1 MKIISI
7 PNWATYGILF
17 IASFLFVFLFS
28 STTSPLY
35 EHYPF
40 WFHDD
45 SGIFQEMGLCLVQG
59 GIPYV
64 DLFDHKGPILWF
76 LQAFGLWISPKWGL
90 MVLQSLFLFG
100 TLLLWYRI
108 TLILIDKQI
117 LSIIISLLGLLF
129 LMSFYERGNL
139 CEEWSLLFISL
150 PLFLYF
156 KRSKDLTDKKSPVY
170 RHSDTFIMGLCVG
183 VIAMIRLNNTAPLIG
198 FALWHFIRCIQQKEY
213 KRMWADVAFICGGM
227 VIIMIICSM
236 FYLIKAGWA
245 GVYEMIYGTFIYNV
259 LYINDTSN
267 VTFIT
272 YLNNYFAPLGFL
284 VASIICIIHKKES
297 LNVGLP
303 LAISYIVTL
312 LAIGHFAFF
321 HYMMIFIPLFIV
333 SIGLIIHTTTRIA
346 YLIWGLII
354 IYALNVGYDAVD
366 HLAFRLMG
374 KKADTVINDGFH
386 RFVESIE
393 PEERNS
399 IYNAGLNCMGAGMFV
414 DENIH
419 QCNRFIYNHFDISD
433 HLREYAETH
442 GIKDLQPV
450 WVLTQSPRPEATD
463 EYMRNN
469 YTLAD
474 SIPGGQFDPIWC
486 WKKNNG
492 HISPE
497 PNE

>member
-1 MKIISI
+1 MKNRNF

-17 IASFLFVFLFS
+17 IAAFLFVFLFS
-28 STTSPLY
+28 CTTSPLY

-59 GIPYV
+59 GTPYL
-64 DLFDHKGPILWF
+64 DLFDHKGPMLWF
-76 LQAFGLWISPKWGL
+76 LQAFGLWISPQWGL
-90 MVLQSLFLFG
+90 MTLQSIFLF
-100 TLLLWYRI
+100 I
-108 TLILIDKQI
+108 TLILWYRTTFLLIDKKT
-117 LSIIISLLGLLF
+117 LSLIIAILGLLF
-129 LMSFYERGNL
+129 LMAFYERGNL
-139 CEEWSLLFISL
+139 CEEWSLCFITLPIFLF
-150 PLFLYF
+150 F
-156 KRSKDLTDKKSPVY
+156 KRWNNASDKKTPIFS
-170 RHSDTFIMGLCVG
+170 HKDTLIMGFCVG
-183 VIAMIRLNNTAPLIG
+183 ILAMIRLNNTAPIIG
-198 FALWHFIRCIQQKEY
+198 FALWHFIRCIQLKEY
-213 KRMWADVAFICGGM
+213 KRMWIDVALISGGM
-227 VIIMIICSM
+227 VIIIMICSL
-236 FYLIKAGWA
+236 FYLFKAGWS

-267 VTFIT
+267 VTLST

-284 VASIICIIHKKES
+284 IASIICLVHKKTTI
-297 LNVGLP
+297 NVGMP
-303 LAISYIVTL
+303 LIISYIVTL

-321 HYMMIFIPLFIV
+321 HYMMIFIPLFII
-333 SIGLIIHTTTRIA
+333 SIGYIIHTTTRTA
-346 YLIWGLII
+346 YFIWGLIV
-354 IYALNVGYDAVD
+354 IYSLRIGYDAID

-386 RFVESIE
+386 RFVESIT

-442 GIKDLQPV
+442 GIKDMQPI
-450 WVLTQSPRPEATD
+450 WVLTQSPRPKTNDEHLAT
-463 EYMRNN
+463 N
-469 YTLAD
+469 YILAD

-486 WKKNNG
+486 WKRNT
-492 HISPE
+492 IE
-497 PNE
+497 